1 MIERI
6 AALLLLSSAFALPA
20 FADPLVFDL
29 GNANQPGDPT
39 TASETVSNY
48 VFQGGGEVVFS
59 NSQDPGVTVGVSAYD
74 TVACGNSMCLNSTY
88 VTQKDTQFGGQETG
102 VGESDQQGY
111 PTDPDLEVTTGRYL
125 VVNNSSAIASGFAQ
139 TNLLI
144 NSLDPGEGVYIYGV
158 NSIGQGFNINQLNS
172 SNLLATLIG
181 CSAKGCT
188 GGIAQYA
195 DLANSYEYFVITT
208 IGANVD
214 GYADDD
220 FVLDSITFADQVAE
234 PASIALL
241 GFGMLGL
248 LAMRRRAG
256 QLGA

>member
-1 MIERI
+1 MIKQI
-6 AALLLLSSAFALPA
+6 AASLLLSSALAVPA

-59 NSQDPGVTVGVSAYD
+59 NSQDPGVTVGISAYD

-102 VGESDQQGY
+102 VGESDQQAY
-111 PTDPDLEVTTGRYL
+111 PTDPDLEVTTGRFL
-125 VVNNSSAIASGFAQ
+125 VVNNSSAIANGFAQ
-139 TNLLI
+139 SNLLI

-158 NSIGQGFNINQLNS
+158 NSIGQGFNINQLTAA
-172 SNLLATLIG
+172 NLLATLIG
-181 CSAKGCT
+181 CNAPGCT

-195 DLANSYEYFVITT
+195 DLANSYKYFVITT
-208 IGANVD
+208 IGDNLN
-214 GYADDD
+214 GGTQDD
-220 FVLDSITFADQVAE
+220 FVLDSIEFENQVSE
-234 PASIALL
+234 PATVALL
-241 GFGMLGL
+241 GFGMLGM
-248 LAMRRRAG
+248 LAMRRRSRDI
-256 QLGA
+256 